1 MNTVFK
7 LLAFAVGLVFV
18 ACSKGNEAE
27 TVQTND
33 SIPNCS
39 ISVAYVDMDTL
50 QAKYQYYLDGRQEF
64 EKMYN
69 GYQTT
74 IAQKVNSFQNQ
85 EAEFQKNYQEGKFL
99 SEAEVNNAYAKL
111 VKQKESLEQLQEK
124 YTREISEKEMAFNK
138 SLEDSIHNFLSDY
151 NKERNFMLILPRTVV
166 LNTNP
171 QLDITNDVVK
181 GLNERYNKGKSK

>member
-18 ACSKGNEAE
+18 ACSKGNEAK
-27 TVQTND
+27 TIQTND
-33 SIPNCS
+33 SIQNCS

-64 EKMYN
+64 EKLYN

-74 IAQKVNSFQNQ
+74 IAQKVTSFQNQ

-124 YTREISEKEMAFNK
+124 SYLHPM
-138 SLEDSIHNFLSDY
+138 
-151 NKERNFMLILPRTVV
+151 
-166 LNTNP
+166 
-171 QLDITNDVVK
+171 
-181 GLNERYNKGKSK
+181 